1 MSKLSRDNAPPQG
14 HQAVPEGGLAWDS
27 LLLWLL
33 SWTALLLGADWLE
46 SDAPRMAPRPAALQD
61 EATPEDARSRS
72 RRGQRPLPV
81 EMPAP
86 GPARGVPEGP
96 H

>member
-1 MSKLSRDNAPPQG
+1 MSKLSRDNAPPLG
-14 HQAVPEGGLAWDS
+14 NQAAPQGGLAWDS

-46 SDAPRMAPRPAALQD
+46 SDAPRMALGPPSLQE
-61 EATPEDARSRS
+61 EATAEDARSG
-72 RRGQRPLPV
+72 RGQRPLPV

-86 GPARGVPEGP
+86 GPAWGVPKGP